1 MVIDPRTAEL
11 ERYVRENLVIDEG
24 APLSSTTPL
33 VSDGLVDSMGIVM
46 LAAFIEDR
54 FGVRISEDEIM
65 GGSDSID
72 AIVALIDRCR

>member
-1 MVIDPRTAEL
+1 MVPDPRTAEL
-11 ERYVRENLVIDEG
+11 ERYVRTNLVIDEG

-33 VSDGLVDSMGIVM
+33 VGGGLVDSMGIVM